1 MIVLSLVF
9 FLFLIFFLIMPLKR
23 KSEYQK
29 VPISLQEDIADHYL
43 ELESDERKKTPSMTE
58 LMVWAKTNHQ
68 LKEPFPNRTTVG
80 RWISTRKKELETGI
94 DRSKRQKARAK
105 FPVC

>member
-43 ELESDERKKTPSMTE
+43 ELESDEKKRP
-58 LMVWAKTNHQ
+58 LV
-68 LKEPFPNRTTVG
+68 
-80 RWISTRKKELETGI
+80 
-94 DRSKRQKARAK
+94 
-105 FPVC
+105 